1 MILRQVKQLLQRGW
15 PMLDLHKINET
26 LQKIQ
31 EDEASDLYH
40 DNVKSGKDYNDYKG
54 IQIHNLRKELKQMR
68 KTLLNLQDIEGK
80 DNSSD
85 MVNDIRGMLGGYEQV
100 VDSMESA
107 FNKLEIGR
115 HRKESVREEVDCP
128 CCGGPCT
135 CGPECPDCDCNAVD
149 ENIDEAGGFDTP
161 EEWQQADA
169 ANMRHAKE
177 KLEKLIRE
185 LDVFILWRGHNSG
198 RFFNSGDRA
207 GTGHLQGIVDKLQD
221 INKNWDKETELYGM

>member
-1 MILRQVKQLLQRGW
+1 
-15 PMLDLHKINET
+15 MLDLHKINET

-85 MVNDIRGMLGGYEQV
+85 MVNDIRGMLGGYQEII
-100 VDSMESA
+100 DSMESA
-107 FNKLEIGR
+107 FNKLTIGR
-115 HRKESVREEVDCP
+115 HRKE
-128 CCGGPCT
+128 
-135 CGPECPDCDCNAVD
+135 NVD
-149 ENIDEAGGFDTP
+149 EGGALNTP
-161 EEWQQADA
+161 EEWRSADA
-169 ANMRHAKE
+169 ANMQHAKV

-185 LDVFILWRGHNSG
+185 LDVDILWRGENS
-198 RFFNSGDRA
+198 REFFNNGDRA
-207 GTGHLQGIVDKLQD
+207 GTGQLGSIVDKLRD
-221 INKNWDKETELYGM
+221 INKDWDSTTSLYGM